1 MVASTPTTTEVVA
14 QALAG
19 KRLNVASLV
28 FRATLLVS
36 LLTSLLILI
45 TLLVSITAGAV
56 PTLRERGLDF
66 ITSPLSLD
74 PSSAGVWS
82 GILGSAGIAALVAI
96 IAFPLGIGTA
106 VYLEE
111 YASRGRLTNLL
122 RTNIRNLASVPSI
135 VYGLLGLAIFVRL
148 VNLIGLAGTGSG
160 RNILAA
166 GGTMAVLV
174 LPIVIITT
182 SEALRAVPQTI
193 REAGLGVGAT
203 KWEVIRHQVLPS
215 AAPGILTGAVLA
227 IARAFGETAP
237 LLVIGVATGF
247 FAAAADAT
255 FIDRVTG
262 SYTALPVVI
271 LSWSKQTDVRFADTL
286 APAAIVVLLVLLL
299 TANATAIIIRNRFDR
314 NQQ

>member
-1 MVASTPTTTEVVA
+1 MVASTPTTSDIVA
-14 QALAG
+14 QALTG
-19 KRLNVASLV
+19 KRPHFGSLA
-28 FRATLLVS
+28 FKAALLVT
-36 LLTSLLILI
+36 LLTSLLILV
-45 TLLVSITAGAV
+45 TLLASITAGAL
-56 PTLRERGLDF
+56 PTLRDRGLDF

-74 PSSAGVWS
+74 PSTAGVWS
-82 GILGSAGIAALVAI
+82 GVLGSAGIAALVAT

-111 YASRGRLTNLL
+111 YAPRGRWTNLL

-135 VYGLLGLAIFVRL
+135 VYGLLGLAIFVRIINL
-148 VNLIGLAGTGSG
+148 VGMSGTSSG

-166 GGTMAVLV
+166 GITMAVLV

-182 SEALRAVPQTI
+182 SEALHAVPQTI

-247 FAAAADAT
+247 FASAADAT
-255 FIDRVTG
+255 LVDRITG
-262 SYTALPVVI
+262 SYTALPVVV
-271 LSWSKQTDVRFADTL
+271 LSWSKQTDARFADTL

-314 NQQ
+314 NQP

>member
-1 MVASTPTTTEVVA
+1 MVVSAPTTTEIVA
-14 QALAG
+14 QHLAG
-19 KRLNVASLV
+19 KRVPIGSIV
-28 FRATLLVS
+28 FRAALLMA
-36 LLTSLLILI
+36 LLTSLLILV
-45 TLLVSITAGAV
+45 TLLTSITAGAV
-56 PTLRERGLDF
+56 PTFQERGLDF

-74 PSSAGVWS
+74 PATAGVWS
-82 GILGSAGIAALVAI
+82 GIVGSAGIAALVTV

-122 RTNIRNLASVPSI
+122 RTNVRNLASVPSI
-135 VYGLLGLAIFVRL
+135 VYGLLGLAIFVRV
-148 VNLIGLAGTGSG
+148 VNLIGLSGTSSG

-166 GGTMAVLV
+166 GVTMAVLV

-193 REAGLGVGAT
+193 REAGFGVGAT
-203 KWEVIRHQVLPS
+203 KWEVIRHQVIPS

-255 FIDRVTG
+255 FVERVTG

-271 LSWSKQTDVRFADTL
+271 LSWSKQNDVQFADTL
-286 APAAIVVLLVLLL
+286 APAAIVVLLAMLL
-299 TANATAIIIRNRFDR
+299 TANAAAIIIRNRFDR